1 MKTNTFKVLS
11 GQTID
16 KSPKLGFYL
25 LLLFYLM
32 KGSERRDLC
41 FQVIHREDENCQ
53 TVRLLQ
59 SICVPLCETLDHML
73 VNDITE

>member
-1 MKTNTFKVLS
+1 
-11 GQTID
+11 
-16 KSPKLGFYL
+16 
-25 LLLFYLM
+25 M

-73 VNDITE
+73 VNDTEWMTCVPIVSADRSESRKDMFLLWKYKALM